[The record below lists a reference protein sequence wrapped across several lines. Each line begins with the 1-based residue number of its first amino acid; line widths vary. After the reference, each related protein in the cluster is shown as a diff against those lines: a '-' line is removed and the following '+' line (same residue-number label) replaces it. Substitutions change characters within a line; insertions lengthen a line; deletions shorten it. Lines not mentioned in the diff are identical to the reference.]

1 MHFDMKNK
9 ISQLEEWV
17 IENNVQKEKIVRVF
31 DMLKLGKRGERIEND
46 PAQFPACYLKDDQA
60 KEWHDPKHYS
70 WVKLLEENFEAIKK
84 EALNIFNE
92 NLMDVHP
99 ENDDLSGY
107 GTWNTFFFYKN
118 GTKHSD
124 NHAKCPITSS
134 ILQKIL
140 GVEIAGR
147 TYFSAMTPGIHIK
160 PHCGPHNFKLRTH
173 LGIVTHQDALIRV
186 SDTIKPWEDGQCIVF
201 DDSFEHEVWNRSGIT
216 RIVLIV
222 DVWNPVLTPTEIK
235 ALEFVMP
242 EFYERKEIV
251 KVVFFDR
258 NSVRNYK

>member
-1 MHFDMKNK
+1 MRFDIQSK
-9 ISQLEEWV
+9 INQLEKSV
-17 IENNVQKEKIVRVF
+17 VENSIQKEKISRVF
-31 DMLKLGKRGERIEND
+31 NMLELGKRGDRAESD
-46 PAQFPACYLKDDQA
+46 PIQFPACYLKDDQA
-60 KEWHDPKHYS
+60 KEWHDPQHYF
-70 WVKLLEENFEAIKK
+70 WVKLLEENFEAIKR

-118 GTKHSD
+118 GNKYLD
-124 NHAKCPITSS
+124 NHKKCPITSS
-134 ILQKIL
+134 ILQKIP

-173 LGIVTHQDALIRV
+173 LGLVTHEQAIIRV
-186 SDTIKPWEDGQCIVF
+186 SDTIKPWNNGQCIVF
-201 DDSFEHEVWNRSGIT
+201 DDSFEHEVWNRSDIT

-222 DVWNPVLTPTEIK
+222 DVWNPILNSDEIK
-235 ALEFVMP
+235 ALEFIMP
-242 EFYERKEIV
+242 EFYERKEIA
-251 KVVFFDR
+251 
-258 NSVRNYK
+258 